1 MVNNT
6 VEKILGFACRN
17 DKPVIICYM
26 GNDGFT
32 QRRVFVRKIEENTMI
47 AYCTVK
53 RGLRSFKIEGILSAQ
68 IAEE

>member
-1 MVNNT
+1 MVNLVSRT
-6 VEKILGFACRN
+6 LRFAYDN

-26 GNDGFT
+26 GDDGFT
-32 QRRVFVRKIEENTMI
+32 QRRVYVRKVGDKSIT